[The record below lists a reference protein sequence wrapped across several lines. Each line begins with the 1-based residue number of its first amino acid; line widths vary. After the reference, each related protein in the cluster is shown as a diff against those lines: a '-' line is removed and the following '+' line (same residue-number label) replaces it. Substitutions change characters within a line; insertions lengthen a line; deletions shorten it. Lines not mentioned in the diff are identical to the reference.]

1 MDLRQIDLNLLVSL
15 DALLA
20 ECNVTRAARRLH
32 ISQPALSAQLARL
45 RQFFNDPLLLPAE
58 TGRGMT
64 PTARALA
71 LGPALHLALKDLES
85 VVLHQPSFDPATD
98 ARTFQLAV
106 NDTAMVVIGLPLIE
120 ELAAHAWP
128 GVRLTFRVPEID
140 VIARHNESP
149 AADPRALCDGP
160 AQGPPAGQRAP
171 RPGRLLRAPARV
183 GDRSRRQHARLRG

>member
-32 ISQPALSAQLARL
+32 LSQPALSAQLARL
-45 RQFFNDPLLLPAE
+45 RTLFADPLLLPAE

-98 ARTFQLAV
+98 VRTFQLAM

-120 ELAAHAWP
+120 ELAAQGITTGRAIRDELNRRKVPTFRNGSTWHLYS
-128 GVRLTFRVPEID
+128 VQNVLKRLTT
-140 VIARHNESP
+140 
-149 AADPRALCDGP
+149 G
-160 AQGPPAGQRAP
+160 
-171 RPGRLLRAPARV
+171 
-183 GDRSRRQHARLRG
+183 